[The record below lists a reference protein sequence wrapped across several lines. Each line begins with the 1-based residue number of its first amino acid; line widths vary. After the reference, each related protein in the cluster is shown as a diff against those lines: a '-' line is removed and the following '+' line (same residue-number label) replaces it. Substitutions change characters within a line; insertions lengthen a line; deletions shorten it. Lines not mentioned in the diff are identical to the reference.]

1 MERTRSSLLARM
13 KSPSEADWEDFY
25 RDYCGLILAYARKLG
40 LSEQAAEDVLQET
53 MVTLMRL
60 LPGFD
65 YNPHIGKF
73 RNFVLT
79 ITHRRVQAAQR
90 RARRH
95 ETVSLDGESDPEQP
109 PLGETL
115 VDDRAAADADGFDR
129 AWQQSLF
136 EEAVRR
142 LLNDPAIS
150 AQTLEVFRAYVLESL
165 SADSV
170 ASRFGIAKNNVFQ
183 IKNRLVKRLQAEIA
197 LMTGDGA
204 EPAPETNRF
213 VLLAA

>member
-1 MERTRSSLLARM
+1 M

-25 RDYCGLILAYARKLG
+25 RDYCGVILAYARKLG
-40 LSEQAAEDVLQET
+40 LSEQAAQDVLQET

-60 LPGFD
+60 LPAFEYD
-65 YNPHIGKF
+65 PHIGKF

-79 ITHRRVQAAQR
+79 ITHRRVQAALR

-95 ETVSLDGESDPEQP
+95 ETVSLDDGSDPEQP

-115 VDDRAAADADGFDR
+115 VDDRAAADPDGFDR
-129 AWQQSLF
+129 AWHQSLF

-142 LLNDPAIS
+142 LFNDPALS
-150 AQTLEVFRAYVLESL
+150 AQTLEVFRAYVLENH
-165 SADSV
+165 SADTV
-170 ASRFGIAKNNVFQ
+170 AARFGIAKNNVFQ
-183 IKNRLVKRLQAEIA
+183 IKNRLVKRLQAEVA

-204 EPAPETNRF
+204 EPTPEINHF
-213 VLLAA
+213 WQLAA